1 MGDIITITG
10 NIATEPERNTLP
22 SGIAVTRFRL
32 ASPTRRYDRA
42 ANAWVDGAT
51 NWYSVS
57 AYRGLADNAA
67 ASLHKGERVVV
78 SGRLRLRTWESD
90 GRKGMEAEVDA
101 DALGHD
107 LRFGTT
113 AFQRT
118 APRSAAADAQGASGA
133 QEGVQDDWAPAQ
145 STAGADDP
153 EAETLPDPELADAT
167 PF

>member
-1 MGDIITITG
+1 MADTITLTG
-10 NIATEPERNTLP
+10 NIATDPETHTLP
-22 SGIAVTRFRL
+22 SGVTVTRFRL

-42 ANAWVDGAT
+42 SGTWVDGAT

-78 SGRLRLRTWESD
+78 AGQLRLRTWEKD
-90 GRKGMEAEVDA
+90 GRKGMDAEIDA

-113 AFQRT
+113 VFQRPT
-118 APRSAAADAQGASGA
+118 ARSSAAGGSHGEAQAA
-133 QEGVQDDWAPAQ
+133 WAP
-145 STAGADDP
+145 TPPPDHEP
-153 EAETLPDPELADAT
+153 EPEPTDRVDGERAPAET